1 MNEADIKVKKQ
12 VVEKIKASTNI
23 LIAVGKDPSVDDLSA
38 AVGLATLLNKMDK
51 HTTAIFSGSIPPA
64 INFLEPDKI
73 FESTV
78 DSLRDFIIALDKE
91 KADHLRYKV
100 EGDVVKIFITPYRTT
115 ITGDDLEFSQG
126 DYNVEL
132 VLALGVTNQDH
143 LDTALSAHGQIL
155 HDATVLT
162 FSVGEETS
170 QLGTLDWHDSG
181 ASSLCEMIANISES
195 LKSDKSLLDKQIA
208 TALLTGIV
216 ASTER
221 FSNTRTTAQVM
232 TIAAQLMA
240 AGADQQLIA
249 AKLQESHEITSLPP
263 QTQQNEALAEPIGM
277 TEVTSEE
284 TSSES
289 TLPPDGSL
297 EISHEPGGYSVV
309 EEAPVDAGMSTL
321 PEDMPMDTTPPP
333 APEIQPDA
341 AGDLF
346 SSTIA
351 PAYAYTPEPE
361 PEIQAAPAPTF
372 APEPQPQSQFE
383 SQLPQPQMGDV
394 VSIGHEPIIEPLL
407 GGTLNATTDQAA
419 EEARKELD
427 AQQNKTILS
436 HTFLGNNAS
445 ASSGLPVN
453 GVDPTEN
460 AQSVDIFESAPMA
473 ETPQMPTLPP
483 PPVMPDFTTL
493 PPPPLPDYGSMA
505 VDPSLNMP
513 PAPSDNDP
521 SQFRIPGRS

>member
-12 VVEKIKASTNI
+12 VVEKIKSSTNV

-38 AVGLATLLNKMDK
+38 AIGLATLLNKMDK
-51 HTTAIFSGSIPPA
+51 HTTAIFSGSVPAA
-64 INFLEPDKI
+64 INFLDPDKI

-181 ASSLCEMIANISES
+181 ASSLCEMIVNISES
-195 LKSDKSLLDKQIA
+195 LKTDKSLLDKQIA

-263 QTQQNEALAEPIGM
+263 EVQQNDISTEPMVMPAIP
-277 TEVTSEE
+277 SEE
-284 TSSES
+284 ASSES

-297 EISHEPGGYSVV
+297 DISHEPGGYSVA
-309 EEAPVDAGMSTL
+309 EETPADVGMSTL
-321 PEDMPMDTTPPP
+321 PDKMLTDTTAP
-333 APEIQPDA
+333 APVVQPDA

-351 PAYAYTPEPE
+351 PAYAYAPEPE
-361 PEIQAAPAPTF
+361 PEIQTTPPEPVFT
-372 APEPQPQSQFE
+372 PEPQPQFE
-383 SQLPQPQMGDV
+383 SQLPQPQMSDA
-394 VSIGHEPIIEPLL
+394 VSIGHETVIEPLL

-436 HTFLGNNAS
+436 HTFLGNKAA

-460 AQSVDIFESAPMA
+460 AQSVDIFESAPMS

-493 PPPPLPDYGSMA
+493 PPPPLPDYSSMT
-505 VDPSLNMP
+505 VDPSLNIP

-521 SQFRIPGRS
+521 SQFRIPGR